1 MRLKSPDTLVLVIII
16 VYCLVKI
23 WQLRKGQEKTLEKSF
38 NYSAVLGDYYKV

>member
-16 VYCLVKI
+16 VYCLTKI
-23 WQLRKGQEKTLEKSF
+23 WQLKQSQEKTPEKSF